1 MSSCRASATF
11 ITIAGL
17 CAFSATLAA
26 AQTAKDALI
35 CSEPDHSEPALIT
48 WFANT
53 GWDRN
58 NNPAAATDFRAAHM
72 FVGNLDGDQ
81 PETWEATKTWAREL
95 ATETAKDGTVFFQV
109 GDTSVEIGTA
119 YGSRYCLIVSSRPML
134 DELASM
140 IGPAAFAKQ
149 GEIRRLRLEENGLR
163 ISAHEVSAFALDEWD
178 LLENHS
184 FVATFVAP
192 SSEVTP

>member
-1 MSSCRASATF
+1 MSSRRTSAVL

-17 CAFSATLAA
+17 CALSATLAA

-81 PETWEATKTWAREL
+81 PRI
-95 ATETAKDGTVFFQV
+95 DHMVRQ
-109 GDTSVEIGTA
+109 
-119 YGSRYCLIVSSRPML
+119 YGLGSEQQPGGSHGFS
-134 DELASM
+134 
-140 IGPAAFAKQ
+140 G
-149 GEIRRLRLEENGLR
+149 G
-163 ISAHEVSAFALDEWD
+163 AHVCR
-178 LLENHS
+178 
-184 FVATFVAP
+184 
-192 SSEVTP
+192 